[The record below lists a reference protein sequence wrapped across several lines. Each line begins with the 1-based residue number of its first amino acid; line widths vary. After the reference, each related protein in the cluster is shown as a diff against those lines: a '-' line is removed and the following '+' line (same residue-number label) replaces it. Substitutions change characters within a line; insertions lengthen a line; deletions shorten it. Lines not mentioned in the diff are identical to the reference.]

1 LIMNADDKVRRIKEL
16 KRTLEQLEI
25 RQYTLKVFL

>member
-1 LIMNADDKVRRIKEL
+1 MDADDKKQRIKQLQRE
-16 KRTLEQLEI
+16 LEQLEI

>member
-1 LIMNADDKVRRIKEL
+1 MTADEKVRRIKEL

>member
-1 LIMNADDKVRRIKEL
+1 MNADEKVRRIKEL